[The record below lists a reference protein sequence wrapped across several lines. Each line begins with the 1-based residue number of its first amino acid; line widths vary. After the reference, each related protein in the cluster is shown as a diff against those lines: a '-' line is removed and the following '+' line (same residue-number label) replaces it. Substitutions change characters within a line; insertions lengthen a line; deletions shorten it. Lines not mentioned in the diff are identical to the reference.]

1 MTKYGDFI
9 LESQIYNLIL
19 ESKVQF
25 SKDFMNVLVA
35 INNPIAKAILKLN
48 GQDKN
53 VNHNYVDIDKG
64 STDMV
69 TFIQDKRAQAAL
81 KELKSSYR
89 LDLERGKHL
98 KTTEFKTEAGKLE
111 NEKMFEQLGLKMS
124 ESRKGESGLEVKIL
138 AEMPSPTNP
147 AKTWCSY
154 QGVANPKI
162 QHVVNKEALV
172 EVTGSDKALWT
183 TNRNPLRIGRL
194 IGALLPATGEKFT
207 DAEVEKFVNEYKAMI
222 SILND
227 AFIKFDVVSE
237 DRIHYFYHNDRYSKM
252 QGTLGNSCM
261 AGVPRKVLALYCDN
275 PTVCQLVILYDDSGA
290 IVDGKYKA
298 DKIKGRAILWTPTK
312 GDKFMD
318 RIYTINQADEDLFKK
333 YAAKNG
339 WWAKESQ
346 NNDNDFTIVRG
357 NESKDSPTIKVQLE
371 VANFDYYPYLDS
383 LSYINKKK
391 KTLTNDDNA
400 NYDDC
405 LNDTFDGDDDDY
417 DEDDD

>member
-147 AKTWCSY
+147 AKTWC
-154 QGVANPKI
+154 
-162 QHVVNKEALV
+162 
-172 EVTGSDKALWT
+172 
-183 TNRNPLRIGRL
+183 
-194 IGALLPATGEKFT
+194 
-207 DAEVEKFVNEYKAMI
+207 
-222 SILND
+222 
-227 AFIKFDVVSE
+227 
-237 DRIHYFYHNDRYSKM
+237 
-252 QGTLGNSCM
+252 
-261 AGVPRKVLALYCDN
+261 
-275 PTVCQLVILYDDSGA
+275 
-290 IVDGKYKA
+290 
-298 DKIKGRAILWTPTK
+298 
-312 GDKFMD
+312 
-318 RIYTINQADEDLFKK
+318 
-333 YAAKNG
+333 
-339 WWAKESQ
+339 
-346 NNDNDFTIVRG
+346 
-357 NESKDSPTIKVQLE
+357 
-371 VANFDYYPYLDS
+371 
-383 LSYINKKK
+383 
-391 KTLTNDDNA
+391 
-400 NYDDC
+400 
-405 LNDTFDGDDDDY
+405 
-417 DEDDD
+417 